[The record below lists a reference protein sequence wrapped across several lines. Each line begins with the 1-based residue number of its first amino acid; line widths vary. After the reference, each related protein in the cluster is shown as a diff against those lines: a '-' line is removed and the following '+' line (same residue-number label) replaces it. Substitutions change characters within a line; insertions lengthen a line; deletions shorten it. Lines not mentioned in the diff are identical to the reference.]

1 MTGSCLN
8 KTARPNQRPGIPDP
22 GSGHG
27 GSGDVGSTAS
37 NLIYLRNRLS
47 NSGFLAVCADRSPCF
62 GASGY
67 DLLEALH
74 TTYRTAVDIPLR
86 DPVNIP
92 IFRKSTPGYIC
103 LGLCEVTAR
112 SFKRCLGRTEIRAR
126 EGSVARIKTVDSS
139 NGAVVGGGAGFRDW
153 TRNSSSGRRLSSSSG
168 SVACTGVSRLCPQ
181 AEALVADLNPAAR
194 RRVVEDGLDRPQRA
208 DRIERREIELGVAIL
223 RRNGLPRRAFARPE
237 RGEGA
242 LRLAVRGQRGCARP
256 TPAA

>member
-153 TRNSSSGRRLSSSSG
+153 IEELFEWPPTFFLVGLGRLHRCEQTLPTSRGACRGSQSGGPPPGRRGWAG
-168 SVACTGVSRLCPQ
+168 SPVAR
-181 AEALVADLNPAAR
+181 
-194 RRVVEDGLDRPQRA
+194 
-208 DRIERREIELGVAIL
+208 
-223 RRNGLPRRAFARPE
+223 
-237 RGEGA
+237 
-242 LRLAVRGQRGCARP
+242 
-256 TPAA
+256 